1 MVLDQ
6 NQNKMNNP
14 LRNEA
19 HELLQIL
26 VKEPSHILVERFS
39 DKMKLCIDGDIEGY
53 VACLKKQVD
62 NIYHM
67 YCEAEQKRQEAQ
79 KKVDLLTDTVQRQ
92 TAAMRR
98 MEMEILH
105 SKIEQRKA
113 PQLK

>member
-1 MVLDQ
+1 
-6 NQNKMNNP
+6 MNNP

-26 VKEPSHILVERFS
+26 VREPSHVLVERFS

-67 YCEAEQKRQEAQ
+67 YCEAKQQKEEAQ
-79 KKVDLLTDTVQRQ
+79 KKVDVLMDTVQRQ

-98 MEMEILH
+98 MEMEMRR
-105 SKIEQRKA
+105 SNNA
-113 PQLK
+113 QLK

>member
-1 MVLDQ
+1 ME
-6 NQNKMNNP
+6 NP

-26 VKEPSHILVERFS
+26 VKEPSHVLVERFS
-39 DKMKLCIDGDIEGY
+39 DKMKLCIDGDIKGY

-67 YCEAEQKRQEAQ
+67 YCEAKKQKEDAE
-79 KKVDLLTDTVQRQ
+79 KKVNVLTDTVQRQ

-105 SKIEQRKA
+105 TKIESRKP

>member
-1 MVLDQ
+1 MTS
-6 NQNKMNNP
+6 NP

-19 HELLQIL
+19 HDLLQIL
-26 VKEPSHILVERFS
+26 LKEPSHVLMERFS

-53 VACLKKQVD
+53 VGCLKKQVD

-67 YCEAEQKRQEAQ
+67 YCEAKQKKEEAE
-79 KKVDLLTDTVQRQ
+79 KKVDVLMDTVQRQ

-105 SKIEQRKA
+105 AKIEQRKP

>member
-1 MVLDQ
+1 ME
-6 NQNKMNNP
+6 NP

-26 VKEPSHILVERFS
+26 LREPTHILMERFS
-39 DKMKLCIDGDIEGY
+39 DKMKLCIDGDVEGY
-53 VACLKKQVD
+53 VGGLKKQVD
-62 NIYHM
+62 NLYHM
-67 YCEAEQKRQEAQ
+67 YCEAKKQKEEAD
-79 KKVDLLTDTVQRQ
+79 KKVEVLMDTVQRQ
-92 TAAMRR
+92 TVTIRR